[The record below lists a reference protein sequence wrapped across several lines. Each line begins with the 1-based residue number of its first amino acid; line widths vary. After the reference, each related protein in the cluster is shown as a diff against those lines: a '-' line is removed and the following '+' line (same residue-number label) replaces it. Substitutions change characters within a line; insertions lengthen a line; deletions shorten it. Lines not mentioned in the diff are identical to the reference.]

1 MRKTFV
7 MVAVLG
13 GLLVV
18 GLWLYAVLAS
28 SDSPQRPSAPTAQAE
43 KFADSAEMKKQK
55 SMEVKKG
62 RSEPRIDRPDLP
74 CRDPAT
80 FPSMVATPPGAP
92 GQGAEPPARRD
103 AGPPSAGGFSVPPG
117 TTLVGP
123 SPQIQIP
130 PAALLSPPQ
139 DWGTRDAQ
147 PSRTATQ
154 SSGLVSSPSP
164 PQDWALS
171 PRPPFSENP
180 VIPKRSR
187 LALLAQQYGE
197 TLNDKELD
205 QIIGQLE
212 KIVTRRKAAL
222 ELKKALERIVREFP
236 GTPAADSA
244 RQMLDQQRSDE
255 GLWEPGS
262 PPKRVSEAKSPPL
275 RKAEMSILQR
285 SESILQRSAA
295 PSIGS
300 SGGKSASAPEAAEN
314 RAAEDLGRHSILAPS
329 SKSAVLPSRVP
340 HGPQSILRSEPAAS
354 PTPAVAR

>member
-80 FPSMVATPPGAP
+80 FPSMVATPPGAA

-139 DWGTRDAQ
+139 DWGTRDCAALTYCNAVVG
-147 PSRTATQ
+147 PRVFS
-154 SSGLVSSPSP
+154 VSST
-164 PQDWALS
+164 
-171 PRPPFSENP
+171 
-180 VIPKRSR
+180 R
-187 LALLAQQYGE
+187 LG
-197 TLNDKELD
+197 
-205 QIIGQLE
+205 
-212 KIVTRRKAAL
+212 IV
-222 ELKKALERIVREFP
+222 
-236 GTPAADSA
+236 
-244 RQMLDQQRSDE
+244 
-255 GLWEPGS
+255 
-262 PPKRVSEAKSPPL
+262 
-275 RKAEMSILQR
+275 
-285 SESILQRSAA
+285 
-295 PSIGS
+295 
-300 SGGKSASAPEAAEN
+300 
-314 RAAEDLGRHSILAPS
+314 
-329 SKSAVLPSRVP
+329 
-340 HGPQSILRSEPAAS
+340 AAS
-354 PTPAVAR
+354 PFQRKPRYSKAEPAGLARPTVWRDT